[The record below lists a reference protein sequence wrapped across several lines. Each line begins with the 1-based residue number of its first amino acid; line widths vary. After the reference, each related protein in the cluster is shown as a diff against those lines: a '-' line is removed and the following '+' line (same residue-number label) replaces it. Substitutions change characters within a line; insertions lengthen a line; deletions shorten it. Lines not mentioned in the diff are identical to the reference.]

1 MTETMGVKATPILEL
16 AGISKLF
23 PGVRAL
29 DNVHFDLRAG
39 EIHGLL
45 GENGAGKSTFIKII
59 TGVHSPDTGE
69 IRIDGESVTFANPME
84 AQRLGVAAIYQHVT
98 SYPDLTVAENIFMG
112 HEKTT
117 SVFRRINW
125 RAMHQAAQELLDQL
139 DANFDSHD
147 RMGSLSVARQQIV
160 EIAKALST
168 EARIII
174 MDEPTAALT
183 QHESEELY
191 RITEGLRDAG
201 VSVIFI
207 SHRMED
213 IWRLADRVTVF
224 RDGHYIDTWDASGIS
239 QEKLIV
245 AMVGREISQMYPKR
259 AVKIGDEALRVE
271 NLTRVGFF
279 RDVSFDVRAGEIVAL
294 TGLVGAG
301 RTEVCESIYGVHPAD
316 SGTIRLKGKTVSPRS
331 PMDALETGIGYLPE
345 DRQLQGL
352 VLEWE
357 IGSNITLPSLKEYSS
372 GGWLNEA
379 RETEVAGR
387 LAEKLTVK
395 APSVF
400 TRASALSGGNQQ
412 KVVVAKLL
420 SRSLK
425 VIILDEPTKGVDVAA
440 KAAICEIIGDLA
452 EQGYGI
458 IMVSSEMP
466 EVLGMSDRIVVMKEG
481 HVTAHL
487 VTADATQEEILNAAM
502 VVETTAGGPESSQQT
517 EGGRA

>member
-1 MTETMGVKATPILEL
+1 
-16 AGISKLF
+16 
-23 PGVRAL
+23 
-29 DNVHFDLRAG
+29 
-39 EIHGLL
+39 
-45 GENGAGKSTFIKII
+45 
-59 TGVHSPDTGE
+59 
-69 IRIDGESVTFANPME
+69 
-84 AQRLGVAAIYQHVT
+84 
-98 SYPDLTVAENIFMG
+98 
-112 HEKTT
+112 
-117 SVFRRINW
+117 
-125 RAMHQAAQELLDQL
+125 
-139 DANFDSHD
+139 
-147 RMGSLSVARQQIV
+147 
-160 EIAKALST
+160 
-168 EARIII
+168 
-174 MDEPTAALT
+174 
-183 QHESEELY
+183 
-191 RITEGLRDAG
+191 
-201 VSVIFI
+201 
-207 SHRMED
+207 
-213 IWRLADRVTVF
+213 
-224 RDGHYIDTWDASGIS
+224 
-239 QEKLIV
+239 
-245 AMVGREISQMYPKR
+245 
-259 AVKIGDEALRVE
+259 
-271 NLTRVGFF
+271 
-279 RDVSFDVRAGEIVAL
+279 
-294 TGLVGAG
+294 
-301 RTEVCESIYGVHPAD
+301 
-316 SGTIRLKGKTVSPRS
+316 
-331 PMDALETGIGYLPE
+331 MDALETGIGYLPE

-502 VVETTAGGPESSQQT
+502 VVEND
-517 EGGRA
+517 GGRA